1 MATINPWKK
10 FIGLLP
16 GGVRTVA
23 TVMSINTTTGISEV
37 ELRNGARVAVR
48 GIDVPVSSKAYIADG
63 TITGPAPNLVHYDVD
78 V

>member
-1 MATINPWKK
+1 MATTNPWKR

-23 TVMSINTTTGISEV
+23 TVRSIDSSSGISEV
-37 ELRNGARVAVR
+37 ELRTGTRVTVR
-48 GIDVPVSSKAYIADG
+48 GIDVPVNSKAYIADG
-63 TITGPAPNLVHYDVD
+63 TITGPAPGLPHYDVD

>member
-1 MATINPWKK
+1 MATVNPWKR

-23 TVMSINTTTGISEV
+23 IVRSIDSTAGISMA
-37 ELRNGARVAVR
+37 ELRTGTRVTVR
-48 GIDVPVSSKAYIADG
+48 GVNVPVGNKAYIADG
-63 TITGPAPNLVHYDVD
+63 TITGPAPNLPHLDVD

>member
-1 MATINPWKK
+1 MATINPWKR

-23 TVMSINTTTGISEV
+23 IVRSINTTAGLSEV
-37 ELRNGARVAVR
+37 ELRTGTRVTVR
-48 GIDVPVSSKAYIADG
+48 GVDVPVNSKAYIADG
-63 TITGPAPNLVHYDVD
+63 VITGPAPSLPHYDVD

>member
-1 MATINPWKK
+1 MATTNPWKR

-16 GGVRTVA
+16 GDVRTVA
-23 TVMSINTTTGISEV
+23 TVRSIDSTSGISEV
-37 ELRNGARVAVR
+37 ELRTGTRITVR

-63 TITGPAPNLVHYDVD
+63 TITGPAPELPHFDVE

>member
-1 MATINPWKK
+1 MATTNPWKR

-23 TVMSINTTTGISEV
+23 TVRSINIGAGISEV
-37 ELRNGARVAVR
+37 ELRTGTNVTVRGVDVAV
-48 GIDVPVSSKAYIADG
+48 GGKAYIADG
-63 TITGPAPNLVHYDVD
+63 TITGPAPELPHFDVE

>member
-1 MATINPWKK
+1 MATINPWRR

-23 TVMSINTTTGISEV
+23 IVRSINTTAGTSEV
-37 ELRNGARVAVR
+37 ELRTGTRVTVR
-48 GIDVPVSSKAYIADG
+48 GVDIAVNSKAYIADG
-63 TITGPAPNLVHYDVD
+63 VITGPAPSLPHFDVD

>member
-1 MATINPWKK
+1 MATTNPWKR

-23 TVMSINTTTGISEV
+23 IVRHVDPAAGISQV
-37 ELRNGARVAVR
+37 ELRNGARVTVR
-48 GIDVPVSSKAYIADG
+48 GTDVALGSRAYIADG
-63 TITGPAPNLVHYDVD
+63 VITGVAPELPYYDVE

>member
-1 MATINPWKK
+1 MATVNPWKK

-23 TVMSINTTTGISEV
+23 TVKTINTTAGISEV
-37 ELRNGARVAVR
+37 ELRNGARATVR
-48 GIDVPVSSKAYIADG
+48 GVDVPVNSKAYIADG
-63 TITGPAPNLVHYDVD
+63 LITGPAPSLPHFDVD